1 MSRGSMRA
9 ITLSAVSALVLGA
22 CLITSSLSMAQ
33 LSLAQ
38 QPAQTP
44 AAAAAS
50 PTPLSLEQLTAM
62 EPGLS
67 TFMMEAAQRMG
78 IMWFAAQ
85 QKNWDLAAFEARE
98 AQEVLQH
105 GAVRQNQSRQQGIN
119 AFNTNFMAPLI
130 DAAQGGDEAQFQ
142 AAYTAAIQGCNS
154 CHGAQTYGTINK
166 PFSFIKIQV
175 PKNSPEEV
183 YAYSP

>member
-1 MSRGSMRA
+1 MPRGSIRT
-9 ITLSAVSALVLGA
+9 ITLSGVPVMLLGA
-22 CLITSSLSMAQ
+22 WLIMASISTAQ
-33 LSLAQ
+33 PTTAQ

-67 TFMMEAAQRMG
+67 TFMMEAAQRLG
-78 IMWFAAQ
+78 VMWFAAQ
-85 QKNWDLAAFEARE
+85 QNNWDFAAFEARE

-105 GAVRQNQSRQQGIN
+105 GAVRQNASRQQGIN
-119 AFNTNFMAPLI
+119 SFNTNFMEPLI
-130 DAAQGGDEAQFQ
+130 QAAQSGDQAQFQ
-142 AAYTAAIQGCNS
+142 AAYMSAIQGCNS

>member
-1 MSRGSMRA
+1 M
-9 ITLSAVSALVLGA
+9 TLSGVLTLVLGGW
-22 CLITSSLSMAQ
+22 LIMASLSSAQ
-33 LSLAQ
+33 PSVAQ
-38 QPAQTP
+38 QPAPTP
-44 AAAAAS
+44 AVAAAS

-67 TFMMEAAQRMG
+67 TFMMEAAQRLG

-85 QKNWDLAAFEARE
+85 QNNWDLAAFEARE

-105 GAVRQNQSRQQGIN
+105 GAVRQNASRQQGIN
-119 AFNTNFMAPLI
+119 AFNTNFMQPLI
-130 DAAQGGDEAQFQ
+130 DAAQGGDQTKFQ
-142 AAYTAAIQGCNS
+142 AAYTSAIQGCNS